1 MQNSKNLSF
10 YLEHK
15 HITGLRFRVRIKFDW
30 VEFTIS
36 SQCQKIHNVGG
47 DNFVYKKKN
56 MLFMFWLCTYCH
68 LVIAIGIFEFFK
80 YINEIISYEVSGEI
94 MSGHIYGSKL

>member
-15 HITGLRFRVRIKFDW
+15 HKTGLRFRVRIKFDW
-30 VEFTIS
+30 VEFT

-47 DNFVYKKKN
+47 DNFVYKKK

-80 YINEIISYEVSGEI
+80 YINEIISYEGSGEI

>member
-47 DNFVYKKKN
+47 DNFV
-56 MLFMFWLCTYCH
+56 
-68 LVIAIGIFEFFK
+68 IE
-80 YINEIISYEVSGEI
+80 
-94 MSGHIYGSKL
+94 

>member
-47 DNFVYKKKN
+47 DNFVYKKKKICY
-56 MLFMFWLCTYCH
+56 LCSDYAPIVILSLL
-68 LVIAIGIFEFFK
+68 LVFLNFLNI
-80 YINEIISYEVSGEI
+80 
-94 MSGHIYGSKL
+94 

>member
-30 VEFTIS
+30 VEFT
-36 SQCQKIHNVGG
+36 SQCQKIHNVEG

-56 MLFMFWLCTYCH
+56 VIYVLIMHLLSSCH
-68 LVIAIGIFEFFK
+68 CYWYF
-80 YINEIISYEVSGEI
+80 
-94 MSGHIYGSKL
+94 